1 MEGTMMQ
8 FMGWM
13 VIPFSIKCIFP
24 NVQKWS
30 SEWLD
35 FILTLLSFCKQNFFF
50 AIHFFFHRNY
60 KNSISFQKWLPHRL
74 PRRPFMDQKR
84 PKSLKPPYSISYS
97 SSSYKLVR
105 PPAAKRWNRPQL
117 LEDTQCP
124 FPGINR
130 TEYFQKL
137 KWNLPTTTCVLKKW
151 LDKVDEFMNFV
162 DEIRMYVIFCP
173 QIREMGHFD
182 RPNSS

>member
-1 MEGTMMQ
+1 MMQ

-13 VIPFSIKCIFP
+13 VIPFSIKCIFL

-35 FILTLLSFCKQNFFF
+35 FILTLLSLSFCKQNFFF

-60 KNSISFQKWLPHRL
+60 KNSNSFQKWLPHRS

-105 PPAAKRWNRPQL
+105 PPAAKRWIRPQL

-124 FPGINR
+124 H
-130 TEYFQKL
+130 FQESIERNTSKNWSEICLPLVFWKNGLIKL
-137 KWNLPTTTCVLKKW
+137 TNLWISLMKYICT
-151 LDKVDEFMNFV
+151 
-162 DEIRMYVIFCP
+162 
-173 QIREMGHFD
+173 
-182 RPNSS
+182 

>member
-35 FILTLLSFCKQNFFF
+35 FIFTLASFFSAVQ
-50 AIHFFFHRNY
+50 FFFHRNY
-60 KNSISFQKWLPHRL
+60 KNSVSFQKWLPHRS

-97 SSSYKLVR
+97 SSSYKLAR
-105 PPAAKRWNRPQL
+105 PPAAKRWNRPRL

-124 FPGINR
+124 FPGSIERN
-130 TEYFQKL
+130 TSKK
-137 KWNLPTTTCVLKKW
+137 KWNGICLPLVFWKNGLIKLTNLWISLMK
-151 LDKVDEFMNFV
+151 
-162 DEIRMYVIFCP
+162 YVCT
-173 QIREMGHFD
+173 
-182 RPNSS
+182 

>member
-1 MEGTMMQ
+1 MERTMMQ

-24 NVQKWS
+24 MCKN
-30 SEWLD
+30 D
-35 FILTLLSFCKQNFFF
+35 LLNDSISFLHCSLFVSKTFFF
-50 AIHFFFHRNY
+50 FFLAIHFFFHRNY
-60 KNSISFQKWLPHRL
+60 KNSISFQKWLPHRS

-137 KWNLPTTTCVLKKW
+137 KWNLPTTCVLKK
-151 LDKVDEFMNFV
+151 MA
-162 DEIRMYVIFCP
+162 R
-173 QIREMGHFD
+173 
-182 RPNSS
+182 